1 MNKYLDTKYTVFRIS
16 GQFSEKLNIINF
28 FERRYI
34 MKKIIFILSI
44 IVLIIIS
51 GLIYIFNNNYT
62 ENIIDE
68 SDDLITVNNIENSN
82 NSNNN
87 YEIEKTTDNTYEIK
101 EYNGRVAVFSQNNS
115 EPVKMT
121 HIMTKE
127 LPEFDQKL
135 LSNGIKIYSDS
146 ELRNILEDYCS

>member
-1 MNKYLDTKYTVFRIS
+1 
-16 GQFSEKLNIINF
+16 
-28 FERRYI
+28 
-34 MKKIIFILSI
+34 MKKIIFIISV

-51 GLIYIFNNNYT
+51 GLIYMFNISNNT

-68 SDDLITVNNIENSN
+68 PDDLITVNNIENSN
-82 NSNNN
+82 NLNNN
-87 YEIEKTTDNTYEIK
+87 YEIEEVTDNTYEIK

>member
-1 MNKYLDTKYTVFRIS
+1 
-16 GQFSEKLNIINF
+16 
-28 FERRYI
+28 

-51 GLIYIFNNNYT
+51 GLIYMFNISNNT

-68 SDDLITVNNIENSN
+68 PDDLITVNNIENSN
-82 NSNNN
+82 NLNNN
-87 YEIEKTTDNTYEIK
+87 YEIEKVTDNTYEIK

-115 EPVKMT
+115 EPVKTT

-135 LSNGIKIYSDS
+135 LANGIKIYSDS